1 MFSFINYSYLNET
14 RTQHK
19 KFLKNSNMKV
29 TLSNESQAGLDKN
42 EYR

>member
-1 MFSFINYSYLNET
+1 MKPERSTKL
-14 RTQHK
+14 
-19 KFLKNSNMKV
+19 FLENSNMKV